1 MIFLVPF
8 LFDIV
13 RHAILNPLPSSFPF
27 LSFLQFFLFTPSS
40 RIDSCGIDETKFED
54 LVNNDVE
61 RCDASSRAGEFVEAS
76 EELRLTESESRMPW
90 CERGRIARDDELEQ

>member
-54 LVNNDVE
+54 LVNDDVE